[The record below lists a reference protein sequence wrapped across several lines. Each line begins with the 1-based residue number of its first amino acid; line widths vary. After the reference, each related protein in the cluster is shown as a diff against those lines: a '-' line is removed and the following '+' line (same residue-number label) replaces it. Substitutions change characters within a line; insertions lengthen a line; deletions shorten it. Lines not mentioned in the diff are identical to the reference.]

1 VVPRGHPGDGRAE
14 VQIYAV
20 PRSQRAGVRSRLP
33 QGVHL
38 PHPNVTQTTGRRVE
52 VVAAK
57 RSAKRGVGIEI
68 DRVPAPAAIRV
79 TVEVI
84 PEAFLIVV

>member
-1 VVPRGHPGDGRAE
+1 MYACPGASGPGSA
-14 VQIYAV
+14 
-20 PRSQRAGVRSRLP
+20 SRLP
-33 QGVHL
+33 QGAHL

-57 RSAKRGVGIEI
+57 RGASGARRGVGLEI
-68 DRVPAPAAIRV
+68 DGVPGPAAIRV

-84 PEAFLIVV
+84 PEAFRLVV